1 MPRGSKAQ
9 HHRCVEQYGELFE
22 RLQDAML
29 RLQPRPLLMFRS
41 STSAWQKWGNWGFTW
56 SPQKRQPYT
65 SSSAMVA
72 RMNRKATTLLNPAV
86 TILDGFHLTAPRP
99 DHTEISNEQS
109 IGGHLV
115 HHGTQ
120 VAGVLNWLFTHALLA
135 KTDEGAYMNCSG
147 GRPPA
152 SLPPHSQRAPP
163 RRHPRRR
170 RRRTE
175 TQRDSRYWTSWDD
188 VQKLGDRKDLHRG
201 VG

>member
-1 MPRGSKAQ
+1 MARGSKAQ

-152 SLPPHSQRAPP
+152 G
-163 RRHPRRR
+163 
-170 RRRTE
+170 
-175 TQRDSRYWTSWDD
+175 Y
-188 VQKLGDRKDLHRG
+188 
-201 VG
+201 